1 MFTLVVMVVFIEA
14 GHRHGFQA
22 PDSVHDGKDSDTAGI
37 SEYHQLTKRSP
48 FIFKMMKFA
57 KKKLNPF
64 F

>member
-1 MFTLVVMVVFIEA
+1 MFTLLVMVVFIEA

-22 PDSVHDGKDSDTAGI
+22 LDPAHDGMESDIAGVG
-37 SEYHQLTKRSP
+37 EHHQLTKRSP
-48 FIFKMMKFA
+48 FIFKLMKFA